1 MSVFKSKG
9 IILKYKFLN
18 QKGEIL
24 YDIFSLDYGKIQA
37 IKKSSKKEKI
47 LDLGNLIDFEIETSL
62 GSNINKIRNIKII
75 NTFYYLE
82 TNFNIINIYLE
93 IINLI
98 SKNTPEGIIIKEIY
112 DVLFIINTFKNIDYT
127 KLVLSKLKIF
137 SIFGNLN
144 LENKDL
150 IVSKILNFISK
161 NNIEK
166 IFLLTGIDEKILQ
179 NLEKIK

>member
-1 MSVFKSKG
+1 MSVFKSKW

-18 QKGEIL
+18 QKWEIL

-47 LDLGNLIDFEIETSL
+47 LDLWNLIDFEIETSL

-98 SKNTPEGIIIKEIY
+98 SKNTPEWIIIKEIY

-137 SIFGNLN
+137 SIFWNLN

-166 IFLLTGIDEKILQ
+166 IFLLTWIDEKILQ